1 MTPQP
6 PLLHYHRVH
15 PSQRHNASSGDRVF
29 RAALLLVTG
38 FFSFGLFMVLN
49 SPLYRQVL
57 SPKWERA
64 IGVAVV
70 LIGISS
76 LICGAAISSKKCWVR
91 PAFLFGGGFATAIH
105 GVFLFMASYVTWT

>member
-15 PSQRHNASSGDRVF
+15 PSDERHGSSGDRLF

-38 FFSFGLFMVLN
+38 FFSFWLFMVLN
-49 SPLYRQVL
+49 IPLYRQVL
-57 SPKWERA
+57 PPKWERA
-64 IGVAVV
+64 IGVALV

-76 LICGAAISSKKCWVR
+76 LICGASISSKKRWFL

-105 GVFLFMASYVTWT
+105 GAFLFMASYVTWT